1 MHAFPT
7 DYDQYAATYA
17 WTRWAVPWV
26 VEPLARVVD
35 GLPSGAAVLDVGCGT
50 GNYARALSEHR
61 ADIVCAGFDIS
72 KPMLREAAARPSRAR
87 FVVGDASRAFPCRD
101 RVVGLAFA
109 VDVIHHIERLA
120 TFFVEAARVLAPG
133 GRLVLVTDS
142 EDNLRRRSLTKFFP
156 EILPIEL
163 QRYPPVAALHEQA
176 AAAGLRLLR
185 QERAEGRIPLSHE
198 FLSKLAAKCS
208 SAMRLLAPSDHA
220 AGMLRVREAQARGE
234 RWLSCY
240 MVLHYGREAGVS
252 MTTP

>member
-120 TFFVEAARVLAPG
+120 TFFVEAARVREWARSVWEAYASQQDLA
-133 GRLVLVTDS
+133 RAWM
-142 EDNLRRRSLTKFFP
+142 R
-156 EILPIEL
+156 
-163 QRYPPVAALHEQA
+163 AA
-176 AAAGLRLLR
+176 
-185 QERAEGRIPLSHE
+185 I
-198 FLSKLAAKCS
+198 
-208 SAMRLLAPSDHA
+208 
-220 AGMLRVREAQARGE
+220 
-234 RWLSCY
+234 
-240 MVLHYGREAGVS
+240 AGVS
-252 MTTP
+252 SRR